1 MIESLITSKTRI
13 KLLLKFFFNSQ
24 TKSYLRS
31 LEKEFGESSNAIRV
45 ELNRFEEAGMLKSE
59 HIGNRKY
66 FQANTNHPLY
76 NDINSIIKKFIG
88 IDQIVDR
95 ITSKIG
101 DLEAAYVT
109 GDFAKGH
116 DSGIIDLVLVGS
128 NLDEDYISRLVGKS
142 QELIDRKIRYI
153 VLDESQMKQLFE
165 NQPALLIWKNDEN

>member
-31 LEKEFGESSNAIRV
+31 LEKEFGESTNAIRI
-45 ELNRFEEAGMLKSE
+45 ELNRFEEAGMVKSE
-59 HIGNRKY
+59 IIGNRKY
-66 FQANTNHPLY
+66 FQANTKHPLY
-76 NDINSIIKKFIG
+76 NDINNIIKKFIG
-88 IDQIVDR
+88 IDKIVER
-95 ITSKIG
+95 ITSQIG

-128 NLDEDYISRLVGKS
+128 NLEEDYISRLVSKA

-153 VLDESQMKQLFE
+153 VIDENQMKQLFE
-165 NQPALLIWKNDEN
+165 NQPALLIWKNDEK

>member
-31 LEKEFGESSNAIRV
+31 LEKEFGESSNAIRI

-59 HIGNRKY
+59 YVGNRKY
-66 FQANTNHPLY
+66 FQANTEHPLY
-76 NDINSIIKKFIG
+76 NDVNNILKKFIG
-88 IDQIVDR
+88 IDKIIDR
-95 ITSKIG
+95 ITSQIG

-109 GDFAKGH
+109 GDFAKGR
-116 DSGIIDLVLVGS
+116 DSKIIDLVLVGK
-128 NLDEDYISRLVGKS
+128 NLDNNFIGDLVQKA

-153 VLDESQMKQLFE
+153 ILTADQMQQIF
-165 NQPALLIWKNDEN
+165 NQKPALLIWKQDK